1 VKKALSLLD
10 FSRYGRIDLKEWL
23 GTGQIHLRSAFCE
36 GVECVCVE
44 REREREREGGGGGA
58 EREKRVSSRARA
70 RERDSL
76 SPLV

>member
-44 REREREREGGGGGA
+44 REREREREGEGGGGGQRERRESPL
-58 EREKRVSSRARA
+58 ERERAKEIVS
-70 RERDSL
+70 L
-76 SPLV
+76 H